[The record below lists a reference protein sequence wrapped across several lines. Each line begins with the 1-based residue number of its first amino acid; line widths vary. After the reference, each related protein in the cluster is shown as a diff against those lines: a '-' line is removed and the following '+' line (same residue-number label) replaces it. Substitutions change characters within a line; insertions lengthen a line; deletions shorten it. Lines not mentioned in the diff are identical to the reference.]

1 MMTQSARDKILRRL
15 QAAPKQSAV
24 LPDVAAFYA
33 QRPGED
39 AAARVERLV
48 LNLKNAMAEV
58 RRTSAHSLA
67 QTLAR
72 VVQEKS
78 LQRVAVGAELL
89 ARQDL
94 CAGLQTVCTLHPVQ
108 MVHAEQGALFDT
120 VEAGVTL
127 SHAAIAETGTVVL
140 RSSPQSPRL
149 LSLVPP
155 VHIAIV
161 DARHVYDTFFD
172 LMQQEDWAQ
181 GLPTNVILVS
191 SPSKTAD
198 IQQVLAYGAHGP
210 KQLVVILV
218 EGA

>member
-1 MMTQSARDKILRRL
+1 MTQTAREKILSRLRAAPTQSA
-15 QAAPKQSAV
+15 A

-33 QRPGED
+33 QRPGEE
-39 AAARVERLV
+39 AAMRVERLV

-58 RRTSAHSLA
+58 HRTTPEGLA
-67 QTLAR
+67 AALVQVL
-72 VVQEKS
+72 QEKS
-78 LQRVAVGAELL
+78 LQKVAVGDELL
-89 ARQDL
+89 VHQKL
-94 CAGLQTVCTLHPVQ
+94 CADLQAVSVLHPVQ
-108 MVHAEQGALFDT
+108 TAHAEQDVLFDE
-120 VEAGVTL
+120 VDAGLTL

-140 RSSPQSPRL
+140 RSSSQSPRL

-155 VHIAIV
+155 VHIVIV
-161 DARHVYDTFFD
+161 DAHHVYDSFFD
-172 LMQQEDWAQ
+172 LMQREGWAQ

-210 KQLVVILV
+210 KELVVILV

>member
-1 MMTQSARDKILRRL
+1 MRASARDNILNRL
-15 QAAPKQSAV
+15 QAAPRQAV
-24 LPDVAAFYA
+24 ALPDVAAFYA
-33 QRPGED
+33 QRPDEESTL
-39 AAARVERLV
+39 RIERLV

-58 RRTSAHSLA
+58 HRTTPAGLAATLA
-67 QTLAR
+67 QL
-72 VVQEKS
+72 VQEKS
-78 LQRVAVGAELL
+78 LQRIAVGDELL
-89 ARQDL
+89 ALQDL
-94 CAGLQTVCTLHPVQ
+94 CAALQAVCALHPVQ
-108 MVHAEQGALFDT
+108 KVHAEQKALFE
-120 VEAGVTL
+120 EADAGLTL

-155 VHIAIV
+155 VHIVIV
-161 DARHVYDTFFD
+161 DAQRVYDRFFD
-172 LMQQEDWAQ
+172 LMQQEGWAQ

-218 EGA
+218 EAA

>member
-1 MMTQSARDKILRRL
+1 MTQTARDRILGRL
-15 QAAPKQSAV
+15 RAAPMQSAA
-24 LPDVAAFYA
+24 LPDVTAFYA
-33 QRPGED
+33 QRPGQE
-39 AAARVERLV
+39 AALRVERLV
-48 LNLKNAMAEV
+48 SNLKTAMAEV
-58 RRTSAHSLA
+58 HRTTPDGLA
-67 QTLAR
+67 ATLAH

-78 LQRVAVGAELL
+78 LKRVAMGDELL
-89 ARQDL
+89 CRHDL
-94 CAGLQTVCTLHPVQ
+94 CNALQAACALHPVQ
-108 MVHAEQGALFDT
+108 KAHAEQQALFGEVD
-120 VEAGVTL
+120 AGLTL

-140 RSSPQSPRL
+140 RSSPQAPRL

-155 VHIAIV
+155 VHVVIV
-161 DARHVYDTFFD
+161 DAQRVYDSFFD

-210 KQLVVILV
+210 KELVVILV